1 MVRKGG
7 FEPPRLSAPPPQ
19 DGVSASS
26 TTSALAFLATPILR
40 GLTPNRSPKIQGEG
54 SDIIARNWR
63 RISPPDIALIFK
75 LASARIAWKYSGH
88 SPGIT
93 TEISHR
99 KDPQDRFDPALKGTA
114 LPEAKLTLEQ
124 LSEQFRQA
132 ELVGDPWKQGIALN
146 NLGSY
151 YKDRREFPSAV
162 SYFQKAL
169 EFFTALDDNEKKAT
183 VLINL
188 GGTYLDQ
195 KEHGKALEQFAMA
208 LGTYASLDHPF
219 GQGMALNNMGGVHLT
234 LRRHE
239 DARNQFILAASFFRS
254 ANAAPWEGQALENE
268 AAAEAGI
275 GETDNA
281 VQSYGRALEIW
292 QRLENHERQALI
304 MNRLAALHSS
314 RGDRRRAL
322 DLHARALTL
331 AHKGKNVALSAATRT
346 SMAKLY
352 FEVGNLNAAR
362 AEFQAALISY
372 EELRDK
378 RGQATALLHL
388 GKIDIATG
396 HDMIATA
403 AKMFREA
410 GDAEG
415 EQSAL
420 EALPAREEA
429 EAAKDKPA

>member
-40 GLTPNRSPKIQGEG
+40 DFNAEQEPQNSGRGNPHYSKELRENLLCPC
-54 SDIIARNWR
+54 R
-63 RISPPDIALIFK
+63 RVFT
-75 LASARIAWKYSGH
+75 LASAPIAWKYSGH
-88 SPGIT
+88 SPGINNNR
-93 TEISHR
+93 ISRTRSQIH
-99 KDPQDRFDPALKGTA
+99 PSLEGTA
-114 LPEAKLTLEQ
+114 LPEAKPTLEQ

-132 ELVGDPWKQGIALN
+132 ELAGDPWKQGIALN

-151 YKDRREFPSAV
+151 YKDQRDFPHAV
-162 SYFQKAL
+162 KYLSKAL

-188 GGTYLDQ
+188 GGTFLDA
-195 KEHGKALEQFAMA
+195 KDHAKALEQFAMA
-208 LGTYASLDHPF
+208 LGTYTSLKHPF

-234 LRRHE
+234 LHHHE
-239 DARNQFILAASFFRS
+239 DARNQFIIAASFFRS
-254 ANAAPWEGQALENE
+254 AKAAPWEGQALENQ
-268 AAAEAGI
+268 AAAEAGM
-275 GETDNA
+275 GDWEGA

-292 QRLENHERQALI
+292 QHQENQERQALI
-304 MNRLAALHSS
+304 MNRLASIHSS

-322 DLHARALTL
+322 DLHARALSL
-331 AHKGKNVALSAATRT
+331 AHKAKNVALSAATRT
-346 SMAKLY
+346 SMARLY
-352 FEVGNLNAAR
+352 FEVDNLNAAR

-372 EELRDK
+372 EELGDK

-396 HDMIATA
+396 HDMVLTA

-410 GDAEG
+410 GDTAS

-420 EALPAREEA
+420 DIVPVRDDAKA
-429 EAAKDKPA
+429 EDKPA

>member
-1 MVRKGG
+1 M
-7 FEPPRLSAPPPQ
+7 
-19 DGVSASS
+19 
-26 TTSALAFLATPILR
+26 
-40 GLTPNRSPKIQGEG
+40 
-54 SDIIARNWR
+54 
-63 RISPPDIALIFK
+63 
-75 LASARIAWKYSGH
+75 
-88 SPGIT
+88 
-93 TEISHR
+93 
-99 KDPQDRFDPALKGTA
+99 
-114 LPEAKLTLEQ
+114 PEAKLTLEQ

-132 ELVGDPWKQGIALN
+132 ELAGDPWKQGIALN

-162 SYFQKAL
+162 ELLLAKPWSSLRRLMTTKRKPRSSSIWVGRSWMSK
-169 EFFTALDDNEKKAT
+169 D
-183 VLINL
+183 
-188 GGTYLDQ
+188 
-195 KEHGKALEQFAMA
+195 HGKALEQFAMA
-208 LGTYASLDHPF
+208 LGTYASLNHPF

-254 ANAAPWEGQALENE
+254 AKAAPWEGQALENE

-275 GETDNA
+275 GDTESA

-372 EELRDK
+372 EELR
-378 RGQATALLHL
+378 RQAWPGNSPFTPGQ
-388 GKIDIATG
+388 D
-396 HDMIATA
+396 
-403 AKMFREA
+403 
-410 GDAEG
+410 
-415 EQSAL
+415 
-420 EALPAREEA
+420 
-429 EAAKDKPA
+429 